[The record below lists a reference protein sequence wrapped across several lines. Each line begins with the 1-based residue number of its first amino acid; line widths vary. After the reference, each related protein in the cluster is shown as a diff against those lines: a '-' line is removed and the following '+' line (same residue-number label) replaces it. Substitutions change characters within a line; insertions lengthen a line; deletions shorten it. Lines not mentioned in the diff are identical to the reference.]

1 MSGPGNWEKRARAQ
15 GEGWERGQ
23 RLGRGGASRWAWL
36 RGALTSLL
44 CVPSGLGVPNTASA
58 GCLIQFEFQIKMMF
72 QSVCMGTLLLKTD
85 SLYIWFSH

>member
-1 MSGPGNWEKRARAQ
+1 MSGPGKWEKRARAQ
-15 GEGWERGQ
+15 GEGRERGQ

-36 RGALTSLL
+36 RGALASLL
-44 CVPSGLGVPNTASA
+44 CVPSGVGAPASA

-85 SLYIWFSH
+85 LLYIWFSH